1 MEWSTLLVLVCPVM
15 MVVMMFTMKGGHSHG
30 FHNHRVAAESL
41 QDQLVDLKAENERI
55 SKELQSLKK

>member
-15 MVVMMFTMKGGHSHG
+15 MIVMMFTMKGGHPHSS
-30 FHNHRVAAESL
+30 HNHRVAADSL
-41 QDQLVDLKAENERI
+41 QDQLVDVKADNERI

>member
-15 MVVMMFTMKGGHSHG
+15 MIVMMFTMKGGHPHG
-30 FHNHRVAAESL
+30 SHNHRVAADSL